1 MRKTTVYYVDIN
13 APADGTGSKERP
25 FRHIGDAAQLAVPG
39 DEVLVMPGVYREY
52 VNPANAGTE
61 EAPIIYRSQKK
72 LGAVITGAEIL
83 TGWTRY
89 EKDVWTAQVDNG
101 VFGNYNPYTTFV
113 YGDWY
118 FAPKV
123 RHTGSV
129 FLNDRMMYETVSL
142 EECLAGEPDPYA
154 WKAEESRYKWFSEQ
168 EGNRTVFY
176 ANFRGKNP
184 NQEKVEIT
192 VRRNC
197 FMPDKTGVNFIT
209 VSGFEITKAATTWA
223 PPAAYQDGMI
233 GPHWSKGWIIEDCEI
248 SNSRCCGI
256 SLGKYRDPEND
267 MYFTTRHVKSPT
279 QMERD
284 AVCRG
289 QYHGWLKENI
299 GHHIIRRCNIHHCE
313 QTGIVGRMGAVF
325 SLIEDCHIHDI
336 CNSQQLGG
344 AETAGIKIHAA
355 IDVTIRRNHIHHSI
369 MGVWCDWQAQGA
381 RITQNLM
388 HDNHRPEG
396 LKQAP
401 GAMFNTDVFIEVGH
415 GPTLIDNNILLSKV
429 SVVMPSEGLACVHN
443 LMLGTFSLI
452 NSGVDSI
459 VNGQREPRYTPYHI
473 RHRTEVAG
481 FMTILHGDDRI
492 YNNLIVQHYPVTNPE
507 KTPQHPD
514 YEVAGTAPFDIFP
527 TYEEWIANF
536 KMDEEEP
543 DMGELAKWHFSHLP
557 VWIDGNAYF
566 NGATVCKHEQHYLA
580 NAKEKAVVT
589 LTEQDGEYYL
599 ETNLYSLLGDFRD
612 GLISSDTLGC
622 AFEPEQRFENPDG
635 SDILFNEDYFGAH
648 RGVSAYPGPVE
659 PGEAGKNGML
669 RLPVLPYRK

>member
-52 VNPANAGTE
+52 VNPVNAGTE

-72 LGAVITGAEIL
+72 FGAVITGAEIL

-176 ANFRGKNP
+176 ANFRGKDP

-197 FMPDKTGVNFIT
+197 FMPDKTGVNYIT

-355 IDVTIRRNHIHHSI
+355 IYVTIRRYHISI
-369 MGVWCDWQAQGA
+369 TVLWVCGVTG
-381 RITQNLM
+381 R
-388 HDNHRPEG
+388 H
-396 LKQAP
+396 
-401 GAMFNTDVFIEVGH
+401 
-415 GPTLIDNNILLSKV
+415 
-429 SVVMPSEGLACVHN
+429 
-443 LMLGTFSLI
+443 
-452 NSGVDSI
+452 
-459 VNGQREPRYTPYHI
+459 REPELP
-473 RHRTEVAG
+473 
-481 FMTILHGDDRI
+481 RI
-492 YNNLIVQHYPVTNPE
+492 
-507 KTPQHPD
+507 
-514 YEVAGTAPFDIFP
+514 
-527 TYEEWIANF
+527 
-536 KMDEEEP
+536 
-543 DMGELAKWHFSHLP
+543 
-557 VWIDGNAYF
+557 
-566 NGATVCKHEQHYLA
+566 
-580 NAKEKAVVT
+580 
-589 LTEQDGEYYL
+589 
-599 ETNLYSLLGDFRD
+599 
-612 GLISSDTLGC
+612 
-622 AFEPEQRFENPDG
+622 
-635 SDILFNEDYFGAH
+635 
-648 RGVSAYPGPVE
+648 
-659 PGEAGKNGML
+659 
-669 RLPVLPYRK
+669 